1 VAYLLDGN
9 NLIGTERG
17 GAASEEDR
25 AALVREVSDR
35 LRRTRARVVL
45 FFDGVG
51 RPLSLGSLSVEFA
64 GAVAAD
70 EAIVREVARSKRP
83 AETTVVTADRALAK
97 ESRDAGAKT
106 LSPGQ
111 FWARFGRESR
121 PASARPPQPSVDVED
136 WERWFSDESNKS
148 RK

>member
-25 AALVREVSDR
+25 AALVRELADR

-45 FFDGVG
+45 FFDGAG
-51 RPLSLGSLSVEFA
+51 RPLVLGALSVKFA
-64 GAVAAD
+64 GAVSAD
-70 EAIVREVARSKRP
+70 EAILREVARSKRP
-83 AETTVVTADRALAK
+83 EIETVVTADRALARQT
-97 ESRDAGAKT
+97 RDAGAKT
-106 LSPGQ
+106 LSPGE

-121 PASARPPQPSVDVED
+121 PATARMPESPVDVDD
-136 WERWFSDESNKS
+136 WVRWFEDEAN
-148 RK
+148 RKP